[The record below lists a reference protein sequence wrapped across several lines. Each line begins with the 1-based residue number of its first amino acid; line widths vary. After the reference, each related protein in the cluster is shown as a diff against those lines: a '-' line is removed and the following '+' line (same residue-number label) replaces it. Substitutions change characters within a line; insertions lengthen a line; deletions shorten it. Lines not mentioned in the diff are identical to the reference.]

1 MDVVSAARCGK
12 QENSTYV
19 ELEPLYLIALGS
31 VHNLIEGARGQ
42 GGNHLDDIVLLG
54 STSKDDFTFR
64 VSKLAQSGGCYVEGH
79 ADFGAQHCGRH
90 VNLLDIDED
99 LWSEPDSVEGA
110 VVLSHCLS
118 CWSVAG
124 RVVRYGASHDFIIG
138 TTRVVGPSS
147 LLHDSSGHSLEVHQ
161 VVALLKDGHALDSF
175 LSLGLIWVFLL
186 GFLLDSVHV
195 DLAQVLAL
203 VQELVECVRWVDG
216 FVLFG
221 GILSGILEDDL
232 GTTRMLGQ
240 ELGHVVGSAVNDDP
254 A

>member
-1 MDVVSAARCGK
+1 M
-12 QENSTYV
+12 
-19 ELEPLYLIALGS
+19 IALGS

-54 STSKDDFTFR
+54 STSEDDFAFR

-124 RVVRYGASHDFIIG
+124 RVVRYGASHDFVIG

-203 VQELVECVRWVDG
+203 VEKLVQRVRRVDG
-216 FVLFG
+216 LVLFG
-221 GILSGILEDDL
+221 GIFAGVLEDDF
-232 GTTRMLGQ
+232 GAAGV
-240 ELGHVVGSAVNDDP
+240 LGHEFCYIIG
-254 A
+254 

>member
-1 MDVVSAARCGK
+1 M
-12 QENSTYV
+12 
-19 ELEPLYLIALGS
+19 EPLYLIALGS

-54 STSKDDFTFR
+54 STSEDDFAFR

-110 VVLSHCLS
+110 VVLSHRLS

-124 RVVRYGASHDFIIG
+124 RVVRYGASHDFVIG

-203 VQELVECVRWVDG
+203 VQELVEGVGGMYRV
-216 FVLFG
+216 VLFRG
-221 GILSGILEDDL
+221 VLSSILEDNL
-232 GTTRMLGQ
+232 WTARMFGK
-240 ELGHVVGSAVNDDP
+240 ELCHIVGASMDNDP